1 MMTRNSPVSTIW
13 DSVFSVLLCLVFFK
27 PSVAYTD
34 YAEPWQFLF
43 QDPATP
49 IMEGIINLHHDIIF
63 VEIIIGV
70 GVSWML
76 VRICMLFKGNK
87 TPSSVTHGETL
98 EIVWTII
105 PSIILMII
113 GVPSFTLLY
122 SMDEVIDPALTLKV
136 IGRQWYWTYEYSDYA
151 TSDTDSIVFDSYMV
165 PTEDLEPGGLR
176 LLEVDNR
183 VVLPVNTH
191 VRVLVTASDVIHCW
205 AVPSFGIKIDAMP
218 GRLNQVALFI
228 NREGSFYGQCSELCG
243 VNHGFM
249 PIVVEAVSVP
259 AYLEWVTKAIE
270 GDSPAEVEVDVV
282 EEGVVEEGVVEEGV
296 AEVDVLGEVKVDV
309 LGEVKGDVLGEV
321 KVDVLGE
328 VKVDGVEVVK
338 GDVAEVDAL
347 GVAKVKVDEVA

>member
-1 MMTRNSPVSTIW
+1 MMSGGYLLYKVVKKMMTMPRSSFGASFATFCATFVCLALAGPST
-13 DSVFSVLLCLVFFK
+13 VFM
-27 PSVAYTD
+27 D
-34 YAEPWQFLF
+34 YAEPWQCLF

-49 IMEGIINLHHDIIF
+49 IMEGIINLHHDIVF

-70 GVSWML
+70 GVTWML
-76 VRICMLFKGNK
+76 VRTCMIFQGNT

-105 PSIILMII
+105 PSIILMVI

-165 PTEDLEPGGLR
+165 ATDDLEPGGLR

-228 NREGSFYGQCSELCG
+228 NREGTFYGQCSELCG

-259 AYLEWVTKAIE
+259 AYLDWVTNAIE
-270 GDSPAEVEVDVV
+270 NAD
-282 EEGVVEEGVVEEGV
+282 
-296 AEVDVLGEVKVDV
+296 
-309 LGEVKGDVLGEV
+309 
-321 KVDVLGE
+321 
-328 VKVDGVEVVK
+328 
-338 GDVAEVDAL
+338 
-347 GVAKVKVDEVA
+347 

>member
-1 MMTRNSPVSTIW
+1 MMMTLKSKF
-13 DSVFSVLLCLVFFK
+13 DSMMTTSMRQVYSCLILLAMQPTTVLM
-27 PSVAYTD
+27 D
-34 YAEPWQFLF
+34 YADPWQLLF

-49 IMEGIINLHHDIIF
+49 IMEGIINLHHDIVF
-63 VEIIIGV
+63 VQIIIGV
-70 GVSWML
+70 VVTWML
-76 VRICMLFKGNK
+76 LRICMIFKDSK
-87 TPSSVTHGETL
+87 KSSDTTHGETL

-105 PSIILMII
+105 PSVLLMFI

-151 TSDTDSIVFDSYMV
+151 TSDADSIVFDSYMV
-165 PTEDLEPGGLR
+165 PTDDLEPGGLR

-228 NREGSFYGQCSELCG
+228 NREGTFYGQCSELCG

-249 PIVVEAVSVP
+249 PIVVEAVPVE
-259 AYLEWVTKAIE
+259 AYLDWVAT
-270 GDSPAEVEVDVV
+270 SMAE
-282 EEGVVEEGVVEEGV
+282 
-296 AEVDVLGEVKVDV
+296 A
-309 LGEVKGDVLGEV
+309 
-321 KVDVLGE
+321 
-328 VKVDGVEVVK
+328 
-338 GDVAEVDAL
+338 A
-347 GVAKVKVDEVA
+347 